1 MNGVLTASTLR
12 DVQNKKEMNLLL
24 GKHSDVSV
32 EKYVMR
38 IVRENKKLR
47 LQQKEKNKR
56 NGLTNQERSM
66 ITKLKKEPEKNKT
79 HWDNLL
85 NEMKWM
91 QSDFEKERRNKKKL
105 ALAFVKYTKKSIETK
120 HIEQIKNVKRQEANL
135 QKKYLLI
142 SRTVKN
148 YWQKIEKL
156 TKYNYNKQL
165 NNEKIVQQQNRLIGF
180 ISRLEK
186 ISGKAAS

>member
-120 HIEQIKNVKRQEANL
+120 HIEQIKNVKRQWL
-135 QKKYLLI
+135 
-142 SRTVKN
+142 
-148 YWQKIEKL
+148 
-156 TKYNYNKQL
+156 
-165 NNEKIVQQQNRLIGF
+165 
-180 ISRLEK
+180 
-186 ISGKAAS
+186 

>member
-66 ITKLKKEPEKNKT
+66 ITKLKKKT
-79 HWDNLL
+79 
-85 NEMKWM
+85 
-91 QSDFEKERRNKKKL
+91 
-105 ALAFVKYTKKSIETK
+105 
-120 HIEQIKNVKRQEANL
+120 
-135 QKKYLLI
+135 
-142 SRTVKN
+142 
-148 YWQKIEKL
+148 
-156 TKYNYNKQL
+156 
-165 NNEKIVQQQNRLIGF
+165 
-180 ISRLEK
+180 
-186 ISGKAAS
+186 